1 MFLRSGFS
9 PLRLFYLLLLVF
21 IGQPALC
28 ATAPEPS
35 KQVHISLLAIND
47 FHGNIAPPGIAVPV
61 PDATD
66 PAGVRVSAG
75 GAAYL
80 STLVRQQKAR
90 NPGNTLV
97 VGAGDLMGATPL
109 VSGLFHDEPTVEVLN
124 QIGLD
129 ISSVGNHEF
138 DKGAAELLRLQ
149 NGGCYPRSA
158 DGSSG
163 VVGGDTCMNQ
173 GRFEGARYQYLAA
186 NVIVKASGKPV
197 LPAYAIRDIEGIRI
211 GFIGLTLRGTPAM
224 VIPSGIAGL
233 EFRDEV
239 RTINALVPELKAQG
253 VSVFV
258 VLIHQGGQTTARTAL
273 DKSCPG
279 FKGDIVDIADRLDP
293 AVQVV
298 ISGHTHQEY
307 VCSRPDGRLITQSGF
322 YGRLLTRIDL
332 KVDRA
337 SGAVLSKDAN
347 NLVVVNDQPI
357 KVAVGSSPPL
367 PAGYSALAPDPQI
380 AAIVRRYGDLTATV
394 ADLPIGRIAGPL
406 DRQQTSGGES
416 TLGALISDAFLAG
429 ASRTVD
435 GASPAQIAFT
445 NPGGVRAD
453 LSSTLSVSYG
463 QLFSVMPFNNA
474 LVSMD
479 LTGAQLLQLL
489 EQQWQGRATRSLV
502 LHVSQGFSY
511 SWDAARPQGQRV
523 LPGSAM
529 LNGEPIRT
537 DAVYRV
543 ATNSFLAE
551 GGDGFSAFKQGNNV
565 QTGELDSVVLKL
577 YFRAK
582 GVVQVPRLGRITR
595 LN

>member
-1 MFLRSGFS
+1 MATHPLRSVVALFLCTAALQGAAPGAWADDKAS
-9 PLRLFYLLLLVF
+9 PSVR
-21 IGQPALC
+21 
-28 ATAPEPS
+28 
-35 KQVHISLLAIND
+35 ISLLAIND
-47 FHGNIAPPGIAVPV
+47 FHGNIAPPGIAVLV
-61 PDATD
+61 PDASD
-66 PAGVRVSAG
+66 PAGARVSAG

-80 STLVRQQKAR
+80 STLVRQQKAL

-97 VGAGDLMGATPL
+97 VGAGDLLGATPL

-138 DKGAAELLRLQ
+138 DKGAAELMRLQ

-173 GRFEGARYQYLAA
+173 GRFEGARFKYLAA
-186 NVIVKASGKPV
+186 NVIHKASGKTLLAPYEV
-197 LPAYAIRDIEGIRI
+197 RDIDGIRI

-224 VIPSGIAGL
+224 VMPSGIAGL

-239 RTINALVPELKAQG
+239 RTINALVPALKAQG

-279 FKGDIVDIADRLDP
+279 FSGDIVDIADRLDP

-307 VCSRPDGRLITQSGF
+307 VCTRPDGRLITQSGF

-332 KVDRA
+332 TVERA
-337 SGAVLSKDAN
+337 TGKLIAKDAN
-347 NLVVVNDQPI
+347 NLVVVNDQPL

-380 AAIVRRYGDLTATV
+380 AAIVRRYGDLSATI

-406 DRQQTSGGES
+406 DRQPTPGGES

-429 ASRTVD
+429 ASRTAD
-435 GASPAQIAFT
+435 GAAPAQIAFT

-453 LSSTLSVSYG
+453 LNSTLSVSYG

-479 LTGAQLLQLL
+479 LTGAQLLRLL
-489 EQQWQGRATRSLV
+489 EQQWEGRATRSLL
-502 LHVSQGFSY
+502 LHVSEGFSY
-511 SWDAARPQGQRV
+511 SWDAARPVGQRV

-529 LNGEPIRT
+529 LHGEPIRA
-537 DAVYRV
+537 DAMYRV
-543 ATNSFLAE
+543 ATNSFLGE
-551 GGDGFSAFKQGNNV
+551 GGDGFSVFKQGKNV
-565 QTGELDSVVLKL
+565 QIGELDSVVLKL

-582 GVVQVPRLGRITR
+582 GVVQVPTLGRITR

>member
-1 MFLRSGFS
+1 MATYPSHPVLAWF
-9 PLRLFYLLLLVF
+9 
-21 IGQPALC
+21 LC
-28 ATAPEPS
+28 AATLLGAAPQARADDKASPS
-35 KQVHISLLAIND
+35 VRIALLAIND

-80 STLVRQQKAR
+80 STLVRQQKAL

-97 VGAGDLMGATPL
+97 VGAGDLLGATPL

-124 QIGLD
+124 HIGLD

-138 DKGAAELLRLQ
+138 DKGAAELMRLQ

-158 DGSSG
+158 DGSTG

-173 GRFEGARYQYLAA
+173 GRFDGARFKYLAA
-186 NVIVKASGKPV
+186 NVIHKASGKPLLAPYEV
-197 LPAYAIRDIEGIRI
+197 REIDGIRI

-224 VIPSGIAGL
+224 VMPSGVAGL

-253 VSVFV
+253 VGVFV

-279 FKGDIVDIADRLDP
+279 FSGDIVDIADRLDP

-298 ISGHTHQEY
+298 ISGHTHQDY
-307 VCSRPDGRLITQSGF
+307 VCTRPDGRLITQSGF

-332 KVDRA
+332 TVERA
-337 SGAVLSKDAN
+337 SGKLIAKDAN
-347 NLVVVNDQPI
+347 NLVVVNDQPL
-357 KVAVGSSPPL
+357 KVAVGTSPPL
-367 PAGYSALAPDPQI
+367 PAGYSALAPDPQL
-380 AAIVRRYGDLTATV
+380 AAIVRRYGDLSATM
-394 ADLPIGRIAGPL
+394 ADLPLGRIAGPL
-406 DRQQTSGGES
+406 DRQQTPGGES

-429 ASRTVD
+429 ASRASD
-435 GASPAQIAFT
+435 GATPAQIAFN

-453 LSSTLSVSYG
+453 LNSTLSVSYG

-479 LTGAQLLQLL
+479 LTGAQLLRLL
-489 EQQWQGRATRSLV
+489 EQQWEGRAARNVV
-502 LHVSQGFSY
+502 LHVSEGFSY
-511 SWDAARPQGQRV
+511 RWDAARPVGQRV
-523 LPGSAM
+523 LPGSA
-529 LNGEPIRT
+529 LLHGEALRE

-543 ATNSFLAE
+543 ATNSYLAQ
-551 GGDGFSAFKQGNNV
+551 GGDGFSVFKQGSNV

-582 GVVQVPRLGRITR
+582 GVVQVPTLGRIER
-595 LN
+595 IN

>member
-1 MFLRSGFS
+1 MATYPLRSV
-9 PLRLFYLLLLVF
+9 LTLLLCTA
-21 IGQPALC
+21 ALQG
-28 ATAPEPS
+28 AAPGAWADDKASPS
-35 KQVHISLLAIND
+35 VRISLLAIND

-61 PDATD
+61 PDASD
-66 PAGVRVSAG
+66 PAGARVSAG

-80 STLVRQQKAR
+80 STLVRQQKAL

-97 VGAGDLMGATPL
+97 VGAGDLLGATPL

-138 DKGAAELLRLQ
+138 DKGAAELMRLQ

-163 VVGGDTCMNQ
+163 LVGGDTCMNQ
-173 GRFEGARYQYLAA
+173 GRFEGARYRYLAA
-186 NVIVKASGKPV
+186 NVIVKATGKP
-197 LPAYAIRDIEGIRI
+197 LFPAYAIREIDGVRV
-211 GFIGLTLRGTPAM
+211 GMIGLTLRGTPAM
-224 VIPSGIAGL
+224 VMPSGVAGL

-239 RTINALVPELKAQG
+239 RTINALVPELQAQG

-279 FKGDIVDIADRLDP
+279 LSGDIVDIADRLDP

-307 VCSRPDGRLITQSGF
+307 VCTRPDGRLITQSGF

-332 KVDRA
+332 TVERA
-337 SGAVLSKDAN
+337 TGKLLAKDAN
-347 NLVVVNDQPI
+347 NLVVVNDQPL
-357 KVAVGSSPPL
+357 KLAVGSSPPL
-367 PAGYSALAPDPQI
+367 PAGYIALAPDPEI
-380 AAIVRRYGDLTATV
+380 AAIVRRYGDLSATI

-406 DRQQTSGGES
+406 NRQLTPAGES

-429 ASRTVD
+429 ASRPSE
-435 GASPAQIAFT
+435 GIAPAQIAFT

-474 LVSMD
+474 LVTMD
-479 LTGAQLLQLL
+479 LTGIQLLRLL
-489 EQQWQGRATRSLV
+489 EQQWEGRATRSLV
-502 LHVSQGFSY
+502 LHVSEGFSY
-511 SWDAARPQGQRV
+511 SWDAARPAGQRV
-523 LPGSAM
+523 LPGSAT
-529 LNGEPIRT
+529 LQGEPIRP
-537 DAVYRV
+537 DAMYRI
-543 ATNSFLAE
+543 ATNSYLAE
-551 GGDGFSAFKQGNNV
+551 GGDGFSVLKQGKNV

-582 GVVQVPRLGRITR
+582 GVVQVPTLGRITR

>member
-9 PLRLFYLLLLVF
+9 PLPWFYLLLLLL

-35 KQVHISLLAIND
+35 KQVHITLLAIND

-61 PDATD
+61 PDAAD

-80 STLVRQQKAR
+80 STLVRQQKAL

-129 ISSVGNHEF
+129 LSSVGNHEF

-197 LPAYAIRDIEGIRI
+197 LPAYAIRDIEGLRV

-279 FKGDIVDIADRLDP
+279 FSGDIVDIADRLDP

-307 VCSRPDGRLITQSGF
+307 VCTRPDGRLITQSGF

-357 KVAVGSSPPL
+357 QVAVGSSPPL

-406 DRQQTSGGES
+406 DRRQTPGGES

-435 GASPAQIAFT
+435 GAAPAQIAFT

-453 LSSTLSVSYG
+453 LNSSLSVSYG

-479 LTGAQLLQLL
+479 LTGTQLLQLL

-502 LHVSQGFSY
+502 LHVSQGFAY

-529 LNGEPIRT
+529 LNGVPIRA
-537 DAVYRV
+537 DAIYRV

-582 GVVQVPRLGRITR
+582 GVVQVPTLGRITR

>member
-1 MFLRSGFS
+1 MVLRTGVA
-9 PLRLFYLLLLVF
+9 PLGVFVCVALLSLGILT
-21 IGQPALC
+21 PWASAL
-28 ATAPEPS
+28 AQS

-61 PDATD
+61 PDASD
-66 PAGVRVSAG
+66 PAGARVSAG

-80 STLVRQQKAR
+80 STLVRQQKAL

-97 VGAGDLMGATPL
+97 VGAGDLLGATPL

-138 DKGAAELLRLQ
+138 DKGAAELMRLQ

-173 GRFEGARYQYLAA
+173 GRFEGARFKYLAA
-186 NVIVKASGKPV
+186 NVIHKASGKTLLAPYEV
-197 LPAYAIRDIEGIRI
+197 RDIDGIRI

-224 VIPSGIAGL
+224 VMPSGIAGL

-279 FKGDIVDIADRLDP
+279 FSGDIVDIADRLDP

-307 VCSRPDGRLITQSGF
+307 VCTRPDGRLITQSGF

-332 KVDRA
+332 TVERA
-337 SGAVLSKDAN
+337 SGKLIAKDAN
-347 NLVVVNDQPI
+347 NLVVVNDQPL
-357 KVAVGSSPPL
+357 KVAVGTSPPL
-367 PAGYSALAPDPQI
+367 PAGYSALAPDPQLSLI
-380 AAIVRRYGDLTATV
+380 HISEPT
-394 ADLPIGRIAGPL
+394 
-406 DRQQTSGGES
+406 RQ
-416 TLGALISDAFLAG
+416 
-429 ASRTVD
+429 
-435 GASPAQIAFT
+435 P
-445 NPGGVRAD
+445 
-453 LSSTLSVSYG
+453 
-463 QLFSVMPFNNA
+463 
-474 LVSMD
+474 
-479 LTGAQLLQLL
+479 
-489 EQQWQGRATRSLV
+489 
-502 LHVSQGFSY
+502 
-511 SWDAARPQGQRV
+511 
-523 LPGSAM
+523 
-529 LNGEPIRT
+529 
-537 DAVYRV
+537 
-543 ATNSFLAE
+543 
-551 GGDGFSAFKQGNNV
+551 
-565 QTGELDSVVLKL
+565 
-577 YFRAK
+577 
-582 GVVQVPRLGRITR
+582 
-595 LN
+595 

>member
-1 MFLRSGFS
+1 MKPMRLRAALLAISFGAVFFWLGQDAIADEAGS
-9 PLRLFYLLLLVF
+9 PSVR
-21 IGQPALC
+21 I
-28 ATAPEPS
+28 T
-35 KQVHISLLAIND
+35 LLAIND

-66 PAGVRVSAG
+66 PSGVRVSAG

-80 STLVRQQKAR
+80 STLVRQQKAL

-97 VGAGDLMGATPL
+97 VGAGDLLGATPL

-138 DKGAAELLRLQ
+138 DKGAAELMRLQ

-158 DGSSG
+158 DASTG
-163 VVGGDTCMNQ
+163 VVGGDTCMHQ
-173 GRFEGARYQYLAA
+173 GRFEGARYKYLAA
-186 NVIVKASGKPV
+186 NVIHKASGKPLLAPYEV
-197 LPAYAIRDIEGIRI
+197 REIDGIRI

-224 VIPSGIAGL
+224 VMPSGVAGL

-279 FKGDIVDIADRLDP
+279 LSGDIVDIADRLDP
-293 AVQVV
+293 LVQVV

-307 VCSRPDGRLITQSGF
+307 VCTRPDGRLITQSGF

-332 KVDRA
+332 TVDRSTGKLIA
-337 SGAVLSKDAN
+337 KDAN
-347 NLVVVNDQPI
+347 NLVVVNDQPL
-357 KVAVGSSPPL
+357 KVAVGNSPPL
-367 PAGYSALAPDPQI
+367 PAGYIALAPDPHI
-380 AAIVRRYGDLTATV
+380 AAIVRRYGDLSATI
-394 ADLPIGRIAGPL
+394 ADLPVGRISGPL
-406 DRQQTSGGES
+406 DRQQTPGGES

-429 ASRTVD
+429 ASRALEGV
-435 GASPAQIAFT
+435 APAQIAFT

-453 LSSTLSVSYG
+453 LNSTLSVSYG

-479 LTGAQLLQLL
+479 LTGAQLLRLL
-489 EQQWQGRATRSLV
+489 EQQWEGRVARNLV
-502 LHVSQGFSY
+502 LHVSDGFSY
-511 SWDAARPQGQRV
+511 RWDAARPVGQRV
-523 LPGSAM
+523 LPGSV
-529 LNGEPIRT
+529 LLHGEPLRE

-551 GGDGFSAFKQGNNV
+551 GGDGFSVFKQGKNV
-565 QTGELDSVVLKL
+565 QIDELDSVVLKL

-582 GVVQVPRLGRITR
+582 GVVAVPTLGRITR
-595 LN
+595 IN

>member
-435 GASPAQIAFT
+435 GAAPAQIAFT

-453 LSSTLSVSYG
+453 LSSSLSVSYG

-551 GGDGFSAFKQGNNV
+551 GGDGFSAFKQGSNV

-582 GVVQVPRLGRITR
+582 GVVQVPTLGRITR

>member
-28 ATAPEPS
+28 ATALEPS

-61 PDATD
+61 PDASD
-66 PAGVRVSAG
+66 LAGVRVSAG

-80 STLVRQQKAR
+80 STLVRQQKAL

-97 VGAGDLMGATPL
+97 VGAGDLLGATPL

-138 DKGAAELLRLQ
+138 DKGAAELMRLQ

-163 VVGGDTCMNQ
+163 LVGGDTCMNQ
-173 GRFEGARYQYLAA
+173 GRFEGARYRYLAA
-186 NVIVKASGKPV
+186 NVIVKATGKP
-197 LPAYAIRDIEGIRI
+197 LFPAYAIREIDGVRV
-211 GFIGLTLRGTPAM
+211 GLIGLTLRGTPAM
-224 VIPSGIAGL
+224 VMPSGVAGL

-239 RTINALVPELKAQG
+239 RTINALVPELQAQG

-279 FKGDIVDIADRLDP
+279 LSGDIVDIADRLDP

-307 VCSRPDGRLITQSGF
+307 VCTRPDGRLITQSGF

-332 KVDRA
+332 TVERA
-337 SGAVLSKDAN
+337 SGKLLTKEAN
-347 NLVVVNDQPI
+347 NLVVVNDQPL
-357 KVAVGSSPPL
+357 KVAVGNIPPL
-367 PAGYSALAPDPQI
+367 PTGYSALAPDPEM
-380 AAIVRRYGDLTATV
+380 AAIVRRYGDLSATI
-394 ADLPIGRIAGPL
+394 ADLPLGRIAGPL
-406 DRQQTSGGES
+406 NRQLTPGGES

-429 ASRTVD
+429 ASRPSE
-435 GASPAQIAFT
+435 GIAPAQIAFN
-445 NPGGVRAD
+445 NPGGLRAD

-463 QLFSVMPFNNA
+463 QLFSVMPFSNA
-474 LVSMD
+474 LVTMD
-479 LTGAQLLQLL
+479 LTGIQLLRLL
-489 EQQWQGRATRSLV
+489 EQQWEGRATRSLV
-502 LHVSQGFSY
+502 LHVSEGFSY
-511 SWDAARPQGQRV
+511 SWDAARPAGQRV
-523 LPGSAM
+523 LPGSAT
-529 LNGEPIRT
+529 LQGEPIRP
-537 DAVYRV
+537 DAMYRI
-543 ATNSFLAE
+543 ATNSYLAE
-551 GGDGFSAFKQGNNV
+551 GGDGFSVFKQGKNV

-582 GVVQVPRLGRITR
+582 GVVPVPTLGRITR

>member
-1 MFLRSGFS
+1 
-9 PLRLFYLLLLVF
+9 
-21 IGQPALC
+21 
-28 ATAPEPS
+28 
-35 KQVHISLLAIND
+35 
-47 FHGNIAPPGIAVPV
+47 
-61 PDATD
+61 
-66 PAGVRVSAG
+66 
-75 GAAYL
+75 
-80 STLVRQQKAR
+80 
-90 NPGNTLV
+90 
-97 VGAGDLMGATPL
+97 
-109 VSGLFHDEPTVEVLN
+109 LFHDEPTVEVLN

-129 ISSVGNHEF
+129 LSSVGNHEF

-163 VVGGDTCMNQ
+163 VIGGDTCMNQ

-197 LPAYAIRDIEGIRI
+197 LPAYAIRDVEGIRI

-224 VIPSGIAGL
+224 VIPSGVAGL

-307 VCSRPDGRLITQSGF
+307 VCTRPDGRLITQSGF

-357 KVAVGSSPPL
+357 QVAVGSSPPL

-380 AAIVRRYGDLTATV
+380 AAIVRRN
-394 ADLPIGRIAGPL
+394 DLPGYDLSLTEAATSREPL
-406 DRQQTSGGES
+406 LHMVRRD
-416 TLGALISDAFLAG
+416 
-429 ASRTVD
+429 
-435 GASPAQIAFT
+435 ASPAPVEVVKPTAKPKPVSASDEPRGYITEDTLEHLRKHYRGWDFHALHADF
-445 NPGGVRAD
+445 RA
-453 LSSTLSVSYG
+453 
-463 QLFSVMPFNNA
+463 
-474 LVSMD
+474 
-479 LTGAQLLQLL
+479 
-489 EQQWQGRATRSLV
+489 W
-502 LHVSQGFSY
+502 
-511 SWDAARPQGQRV
+511 
-523 LPGSAM
+523 
-529 LNGEPIRT
+529 
-537 DAVYRV
+537 
-543 ATNSFLAE
+543 LAE
-551 GGDGFSAFKQGNNV
+551 SADRAPDRYQSAFIGFVKRYHEKNRHQ
-565 QTGELDSVVLKL
+565 L
-577 YFRAK
+577 RA
-582 GVVQVPRLGRITR
+582 
-595 LN
+595 

>member
-1 MFLRSGFS
+1 MFSRSGFT
-9 PLRLFYLLLLVF
+9 PLRMLFLWALLWL
-21 IGQPALC
+21 GHPAFC

-47 FHGNIAPPGIAVPV
+47 FHGNIAPPGISVSV
-61 PDATD
+61 PDASD

-80 STLVRQQKAR
+80 STLVRQQKAI

-97 VGAGDLMGATPL
+97 VGAGDLLGATPL

-138 DKGAAELLRLQ
+138 DKGATELMRLQ

-186 NVIVKASGKPV
+186 NVIVKASGKSV

-279 FKGDIVDIADRLDP
+279 FNGEILDIADRLDP

-307 VCSRPDGRLITQSGF
+307 VCTRPDGRLITQSGF

-347 NLVVVNDQPI
+347 NLVVVNDQPL
-357 KVAVGSSPPL
+357 KVAVGTSPPL

-380 AAIVRRYGDLTATV
+380 AAIVRRFGDLTATI

-406 DRQQTSGGES
+406 DRQLTPGGES

-429 ASRTVD
+429 AARTVD
-435 GASPAQIAFT
+435 GAAPAQIAFT

-453 LSSTLSVSYG
+453 LNSTLSVSYG

-489 EQQWQGRATRSLV
+489 EQQWQGRAQRGLV
-502 LHVSQGFSY
+502 LHVSNGFSY
-511 SWDAARPQGQRV
+511 SWDAARSQGQRV

-529 LNGEPIRT
+529 LQGEPIRA

-551 GGDGFSAFKQGNNV
+551 GGDGFSVFKQGKNV
-565 QTGELDSVVLKL
+565 QAGELDSVVLKL

-582 GVVQVPRLGRITR
+582 GVIQLPILGRITR

>member
-1 MFLRSGFS
+1 MKPMRLRAALLAISFGAVFFWLGQDAIADEAGS
-9 PLRLFYLLLLVF
+9 PSVR
-21 IGQPALC
+21 I
-28 ATAPEPS
+28 T
-35 KQVHISLLAIND
+35 LLAIND

-66 PAGVRVSAG
+66 PSGVRVSAG

-80 STLVRQQKAR
+80 STLVRQQKAL

-97 VGAGDLMGATPL
+97 VGAGDLLGATPL

-138 DKGAAELLRLQ
+138 DKGAAELMRLQ

-158 DGSSG
+158 DASTG
-163 VVGGDTCMNQ
+163 VVGGDTCMHQ
-173 GRFEGARYQYLAA
+173 GRFEGARYKYLAA
-186 NVIVKASGKPV
+186 NVIHKASGKPLLAPYEV
-197 LPAYAIRDIEGIRI
+197 REIDGIRI

-224 VIPSGIAGL
+224 VMPSGVAGL

-279 FKGDIVDIADRLDP
+279 LSGDIVDIADRLDP
-293 AVQVV
+293 LVQVV

-307 VCSRPDGRLITQSGF
+307 VCTRPDGRLITQSGF

-332 KVDRA
+332 TVDRSTGKLIA
-337 SGAVLSKDAN
+337 KDAN
-347 NLVVVNDQPI
+347 NLVVVNDQPL
-357 KVAVGSSPPL
+357 KVAVGNSPPL
-367 PAGYSALAPDPQI
+367 PAGYIALAPDPHI
-380 AAIVRRYGDLTATV
+380 AAIVRRYGDLSATI
-394 ADLPIGRIAGPL
+394 ADLPVGRISGPL
-406 DRQQTSGGES
+406 DRQQTPGGES

-429 ASRTVD
+429 ASRALEGV
-435 GASPAQIAFT
+435 APAQIAFT

-453 LSSTLSVSYG
+453 LNSTLSVSYG

-479 LTGAQLLQLL
+479 LTGAQLLRLL
-489 EQQWQGRATRSLV
+489 EQQWEGRVARNLV
-502 LHVSQGFSY
+502 LHVSDGFSY
-511 SWDAARPQGQRV
+511 RWDAARPVGQRV
-523 LPGSAM
+523 LPGSV
-529 LNGEPIRT
+529 LLHGEPLRE

-551 GGDGFSAFKQGNNV
+551 GGDGFSVFKQGKNV
-565 QTGELDSVVLKL
+565 QIGELDSVVLKL

-582 GVVQVPRLGRITR
+582 GVVAVPTLGRITR
-595 LN
+595 IN

>member
-9 PLRLFYLLLLVF
+9 PLRWFYLLLLVF

-35 KQVHISLLAIND
+35 KQGHISLLAIND

-61 PDATD
+61 PDAAD

-80 STLVRQQKAR
+80 STLVRQQKAL

-138 DKGAAELLRLQ
+138 DKGTAELMRLQ

-197 LPAYAIRDIEGIRI
+197 LPAYAVRDIEGIRI

-279 FKGDIVDIADRLDP
+279 FSGDIVDIADRLDP

-307 VCSRPDGRLITQSGF
+307 VCTRPDGRLITQSGF

-357 KVAVGSSPPL
+357 KVAVGNSPPL

-406 DRQQTSGGES
+406 DRQQTPGGES

-435 GASPAQIAFT
+435 DAAPAQIAFT

-453 LSSTLSVSYG
+453 LSSSLSVSYG

-529 LNGEPIRT
+529 LNGEPIRA
-537 DAVYRV
+537 DAIYRI

-551 GGDGFSAFKQGNNV
+551 GGDGFSAFKQGSNV

>member
-1 MFLRSGFS
+1 MATTRFS
-9 PLRLFYLLLLVF
+9 APLVLM
-21 IGQPALC
+21 LC
-28 ATAPEPS
+28 GAVWLGATPGARADSSASP
-35 KQVHISLLAIND
+35 KVRISLLAIND
-47 FHGNIAPPGIAVPV
+47 FHGNIAPPGISVPV
-61 PDATD
+61 PDAAD
-66 PAGVRVSAG
+66 SAGVRVSAG

-80 STLVRQQKAR
+80 STLVRQQKAL

-97 VGAGDLMGATPL
+97 VGAGDLLGATPL

-138 DKGAAELLRLQ
+138 DKGTAELMRLQ
-149 NGGCYPRSA
+149 NGGCYPLSA

-163 VVGGDTCMNQ
+163 VVGVDTCLNQ

-186 NVIVKASGKPV
+186 NVIVKASVKTV
-197 LPAYAIRDIEGIRI
+197 LPAYAIRDIDGIRI

-224 VIPSGIAGL
+224 VMPSGVAGL

-253 VSVFV
+253 VTVFV

-273 DKSCPG
+273 DKTCPG
-279 FKGDIVDIADRLDP
+279 FSGDIVDIADRLDP

-307 VCSRPDGRLITQSGF
+307 VCTRPDGRLVTQSGF

-332 KVDRA
+332 TVERA
-337 SGAVLSKDAN
+337 SGKLLAKDAN
-347 NLVVVNDQPI
+347 NLVVVNDQPL
-357 KVAVGSSPPL
+357 KAAVGSSPPL

-380 AAIVRRYGDLTATV
+380 SAIVRRYGDLSATI

-406 DRQQTSGGES
+406 DRQQTPGGES

-429 ASRTVD
+429 ASRTSD
-435 GASPAQIAFT
+435 GAAPAHIAFT

-453 LSSTLSVSYG
+453 LNSTLSVSYG

-479 LTGAQLLQLL
+479 LTGAQVLRLL
-489 EQQWQGRATRSLV
+489 EQQWEGRASRSLV
-502 LHVSQGFSY
+502 LHVSEGFSY
-511 SWDAARPQGQRV
+511 SWDAARPVGQRV
-523 LPGSAM
+523 LPGSA
-529 LNGEPIRT
+529 LLHGEPIRA

-543 ATNSFLAE
+543 ATNSYLAE
-551 GGDGFSAFKQGNNV
+551 GGDSFSVFKQGKNV

-582 GVVQVPRLGRITR
+582 GVVQVPTLGRITR

>member
-1 MFLRSGFS
+1 MV
-9 PLRLFYLLLLVF
+9 LRLRVTPIRVYFWVALLLLGTLAPSAF
-21 IGQPALC
+21 AL
-28 ATAPEPS
+28 EPS
-35 KQVHISLLAIND
+35 KQVNISLLAIND
-47 FHGNIAPPGIAVPV
+47 FHGNIAPPGIAVSV
-61 PDATD
+61 PDASD
-66 PAGVRVSAG
+66 PAGARVSAG

-80 STLVRQQKAR
+80 STLVRQQKAI

-97 VGAGDLMGATPL
+97 VGAGDLLGATPL
-109 VSGLFHDEPTVEVLN
+109 VSGLFHDEPTVDVLN

-129 ISSVGNHEF
+129 LSSVGNHEF
-138 DKGAAELLRLQ
+138 DKGANEALRLQ

-163 VVGGDTCMNQ
+163 VVGTDTCMNQ

-186 NVIVKASGKPV
+186 NVIVKASGKP
-197 LPAYAIRDIEGIRI
+197 LFPAYAVRDIDGIRI

-224 VIPSGIAGL
+224 VMPSGIAGL

-258 VLIHQGGQTTARTAL
+258 VLIHQGGQTTARTVQ
-273 DKSCPG
+273 DKTCPG
-279 FKGDIVDIADRLDP
+279 FTGEILDIADRLDP

-307 VCSRPDGRLITQSGF
+307 VCTRPDGRLITQSGF

-332 KVDRA
+332 TVERA
-337 SGAVLSKDAN
+337 SGKVIAKEAN
-347 NLVVVNDQPI
+347 NLVVVNDQPL

-367 PAGYSALAPDPQI
+367 PAGYSALAADPQI
-380 AAIVRRYGDLTATV
+380 AAIVRRYGDLSATIT
-394 ADLPIGRIAGPL
+394 DLPIGRIAGPL
-406 DRQQTSGGES
+406 DRQTTPGGES

-429 ASRTVD
+429 AARIAD
-435 GASPAQIAFT
+435 GAVPAQIAFT

-453 LSSTLSVSYG
+453 LNSTLSVSYG

-479 LTGAQLLQLL
+479 LTGAQLLRLL
-489 EQQWQGRATRSLV
+489 EQQWQGRGPRGLV
-502 LHVSQGFSY
+502 LHVSEGFSY
-511 SWDAARPQGQRV
+511 TWDAARPLGQRV
-523 LPGSAM
+523 LPGSAT
-529 LNGEPIRT
+529 LQGEPIRT
-537 DAVYRV
+537 DAVYRI
-543 ATNSFLAE
+543 ATNSFLGE
-551 GGDGFSAFKQGNNV
+551 GGDGFTVFKQGKNV

-582 GVVQVPRLGRITR
+582 GAVQVPTLGRITR

>member
-1 MFLRSGFS
+1 MAFHPSRALVVLFLSASALLGAAPRALAEDKAS
-9 PLRLFYLLLLVF
+9 PSVR
-21 IGQPALC
+21 
-28 ATAPEPS
+28 
-35 KQVHISLLAIND
+35 ISLLAIND
-47 FHGNIAPPGIAVPV
+47 FHGNIAPPGIAVAV
-61 PDATD
+61 PDASD

-80 STLVRQQKAR
+80 STLVRQQKAL

-97 VGAGDLMGATPL
+97 VGAGDLLGATPL

-138 DKGAAELLRLQ
+138 DKGAAELMRLQ

-163 VVGGDTCMNQ
+163 LVGGDTCMNQ
-173 GRFEGARYQYLAA
+173 GRFEGARYRYLAA
-186 NVIVKASGKPV
+186 NVIVKATGKP
-197 LPAYAIRDIEGIRI
+197 LFPAYAIREIDGVRV
-211 GFIGLTLRGTPAM
+211 GLIGLTLRGTPAM
-224 VIPSGIAGL
+224 VMPSGVAGL

-239 RTINALVPELKAQG
+239 RTINALVPELQAQG

-279 FKGDIVDIADRLDP
+279 LSGDIVDIVDRLDP

-307 VCSRPDGRLITQSGF
+307 VCTRPDGRLITQSGF

-332 KVDRA
+332 TVERA
-337 SGAVLSKDAN
+337 SGKLLTKEAN
-347 NLVVVNDQPI
+347 NLVVVNDQPL
-357 KVAVGSSPPL
+357 KVAVGNIPPL
-367 PAGYSALAPDPQI
+367 PTGYSALAPDPEM
-380 AAIVRRYGDLTATV
+380 AAIVRRYGDLSATI
-394 ADLPIGRIAGPL
+394 ADLPLGRIAGPL
-406 DRQQTSGGES
+406 NRQLTPGGES

-429 ASRTVD
+429 ASRPSE
-435 GASPAQIAFT
+435 GIAPAQIAFN
-445 NPGGVRAD
+445 NPGGLRAD

-463 QLFSVMPFNNA
+463 QLFSVMPFSNA
-474 LVSMD
+474 LVTMD
-479 LTGAQLLQLL
+479 LTGIQLLRLL
-489 EQQWQGRATRSLV
+489 EQQWEGRATRSLV
-502 LHVSQGFSY
+502 LHVSEGFSY
-511 SWDAARPQGQRV
+511 SWDAARPAGQRV
-523 LPGSAM
+523 LPGSAT
-529 LNGEPIRT
+529 LHGEPIRP
-537 DAVYRV
+537 DAVYRI
-543 ATNSFLAE
+543 ATNSYLAE
-551 GGDGFSAFKQGNNV
+551 GGDGFSVFKQGKNV

-582 GVVQVPRLGRITR
+582 GVVPVPTLGRITR

>member
-1 MFLRSGFS
+1 MKPMRLRAALLAISFGAVFFWLGQDAIADEAGS
-9 PLRLFYLLLLVF
+9 PSVR
-21 IGQPALC
+21 I
-28 ATAPEPS
+28 T
-35 KQVHISLLAIND
+35 LLAIND

-66 PAGVRVSAG
+66 PSGVRVSAG

-80 STLVRQQKAR
+80 STLVRQQKAL

-97 VGAGDLMGATPL
+97 VGAGDLLGATPL

-138 DKGAAELLRLQ
+138 DKGAAELMRLQ

-158 DGSSG
+158 DASTG
-163 VVGGDTCMNQ
+163 VVGGDTCMHQ
-173 GRFEGARYQYLAA
+173 GRFEGARYKYLAA
-186 NVIVKASGKPV
+186 NVIHKASGKPLLAPYEV
-197 LPAYAIRDIEGIRI
+197 REIDGIRI

-224 VIPSGIAGL
+224 VMPSGVAGL

-279 FKGDIVDIADRLDP
+279 FSGDIVDIADRLDP
-293 AVQVV
+293 LVQVV

-307 VCSRPDGRLITQSGF
+307 VCTRPDGRLITQSGF

-332 KVDRA
+332 TVDRSTGKLIA
-337 SGAVLSKDAN
+337 KDAN
-347 NLVVVNDQPI
+347 NLVVVNDQPL
-357 KVAVGSSPPL
+357 KVAVGNSPPL
-367 PAGYSALAPDPQI
+367 PAGYIALAPDPHI
-380 AAIVRRYGDLTATV
+380 AAIVRRYGDLSATI
-394 ADLPIGRIAGPL
+394 ADLPVGRISGPL
-406 DRQQTSGGES
+406 DRQQTPGGES

-429 ASRTVD
+429 ASRALEGV
-435 GASPAQIAFT
+435 APAQIAFT

-453 LSSTLSVSYG
+453 LNSTLSVSYG

-479 LTGAQLLQLL
+479 LTGAQLLRLL
-489 EQQWQGRATRSLV
+489 EQQWEGRVARNLV
-502 LHVSQGFSY
+502 LHVSDGFSY
-511 SWDAARPQGQRV
+511 RWDAARPVGQRV
-523 LPGSAM
+523 LPGSV
-529 LNGEPIRT
+529 LLHGEPLRE

-551 GGDGFSAFKQGNNV
+551 GGDGFSVFKQGKNV
-565 QTGELDSVVLKL
+565 QIGELDSVVLKL

-582 GVVQVPRLGRITR
+582 GVVAVPTLGRITR
-595 LN
+595 IN

>member
-1 MFLRSGFS
+1 MALVCCCLALFISITQAGASETVS
-9 PLRLFYLLLLVF
+9 PSVR
-21 IGQPALC
+21 I
-28 ATAPEPS
+28 T
-35 KQVHISLLAIND
+35 LLAIND

-61 PDATD
+61 PDASD
-66 PAGVRVSAG
+66 PAGARVSAG

-80 STLVRQQKAR
+80 STLVRQQKAL

-97 VGAGDLMGATPL
+97 VGAGDLLGATPL

-138 DKGAAELLRLQ
+138 DKGAAEALRLQ

-158 DGSSG
+158 DGNSG
-163 VVGGDTCMNQ
+163 VVGADTCMNQ
-173 GRFEGARYQYLAA
+173 GRFEGARFKYLAA
-186 NVIVKASGKPV
+186 NVIVQATGKP
-197 LPAYAIRDIEGIRI
+197 LFPAYAIRDIDGIRV

-224 VIPSGIAGL
+224 VIPSGVAGL

-279 FKGDIVDIADRLDP
+279 FSGDIVDIADRLDP

-307 VCSRPDGRLITQSGF
+307 VCTRPDGRLITQSGY
-322 YGRLLTRIDL
+322 YGRMLTRIDL
-332 KVDRA
+332 TVERA
-337 SGAVLSKDAN
+337 AGKLIAKEAN
-347 NLVVVNDQPI
+347 NLVVVNDQPL
-357 KVAVGSSPPL
+357 KVAVGNSPPL
-367 PAGYSALAPDPQI
+367 PAGYSALTPDPQI
-380 AAIVRRYGDLTATV
+380 AAIALRYGDLTATI
-394 ADLPIGRIAGPL
+394 ADLPVGRIAVPL
-406 DRQQTSGGES
+406 DRQQTPGGES

-429 ASRTVD
+429 ASRSVD
-435 GASPAQIAFT
+435 GAAPAQIAFT

-453 LSSTLSVSYG
+453 LNSTLSVSYG

-479 LTGAQLLQLL
+479 LSGAQLLRLL
-489 EQQWQGRATRSLV
+489 EQQWEGRAMRSLV
-502 LHVSQGFSY
+502 LHVSEGFSY
-511 SWDAARPQGQRV
+511 SWDAARPVGQRV

-529 LNGEPIRT
+529 LHGEPIRA

-551 GGDGFSAFKQGNNV
+551 GGDGFSVFKQGKNV
-565 QTGELDSVVLKL
+565 QTGEMDSVVLKL

-582 GVVQVPRLGRITR
+582 GVVQAPRLGRITR

>member
-1 MFLRSGFS
+1 MVLRTGVA
-9 PLRLFYLLLLVF
+9 PLGVFVCVALLSLGILT
-21 IGQPALC
+21 PWASAL
-28 ATAPEPS
+28 AQS

-61 PDATD
+61 PDASD
-66 PAGVRVSAG
+66 PAGARVSAG

-80 STLVRQQKAR
+80 STLVRQQKAL

-97 VGAGDLMGATPL
+97 VGAGDLLGATPL

-124 QIGLD
+124 HIGLD

-138 DKGAAELLRLQ
+138 DKGAAELMRLQ

-173 GRFEGARYQYLAA
+173 GRFEGARFKYLAA
-186 NVIVKASGKPV
+186 NVIHKASGKTLLAPYEV
-197 LPAYAIRDIEGIRI
+197 RDIDGIRI

-224 VIPSGIAGL
+224 VMPSGIAGL

-273 DKSCPG
+273 DKSCPA
-279 FKGDIVDIADRLDP
+279 FSGDILDIADRLDP

-307 VCSRPDGRLITQSGF
+307 VCTRPDGRLITQSGF

-332 KVDRA
+332 TVERA
-337 SGAVLSKDAN
+337 SGKLLAKDAN
-347 NLVVVNDQPI
+347 NLVVVNDQPL
-357 KVAVGSSPPL
+357 KVAVGTSPPL
-367 PAGYSALAPDPQI
+367 PAGYGALAPDPQI
-380 AAIVRRYGDLTATV
+380 AAIVRRYGDLTATI

-406 DRQQTSGGES
+406 DRQQTPNGES

-429 ASRTVD
+429 ASRTAD
-435 GASPAQIAFT
+435 GAAPAQIAFT

-453 LSSTLSVSYG
+453 LNSTLSVSYG

-479 LTGAQLLQLL
+479 LTGAQLLRLL
-489 EQQWQGRATRSLV
+489 EQQWEGRATRSLV
-502 LHVSQGFSY
+502 LHVSEGFSY
-511 SWDAARPQGQRV
+511 SWDAARPAGQRV

-529 LNGEPIRT
+529 LHGEPIRA
-537 DAVYRV
+537 DAMYRV
-543 ATNSFLAE
+543 ATNSFLGE
-551 GGDGFSAFKQGNNV
+551 GGDGFTIFKQGKNV

-582 GVVQVPRLGRITR
+582 GVVQVPTLGRITR